1 MGDVRETS
9 LRRLYFS
16 WALKS
21 TASVS
26 KRDGEENGQ
35 HSSKAPRHE
44 NILIYLTNIK
54 FLLCASILCVPQW
67 SWGQVLGTKV
77 TVVIK
82 ISEL

>member
-21 TASVS
+21 RASIS
-26 KRDGEENGQ
+26 KRDGEENAENGQ

-44 NILIYLTNIK
+44 NRLIYLTNIK
-54 FLLCASILCVPQW
+54 FLLCARYRVCCSGVGDQC
-67 SWGQVLGTKV
+67 
-77 TVVIK
+77 
-82 ISEL
+82 